1 MTVVY
6 RAYSPSRDT
15 THGVTDDRD
24 HVAGTVSILNQS
36 ALVTDSVGD
45 RVMQTGTVEW
55 ETT

>member
-24 HVAGTVSILNQS
+24 HAVGTVSILNQY
-36 ALVTDSVGD
+36 ALVNDAESDWMVQEGHI
-45 RVMQTGTVEW
+45 EW

>member
-24 HVAGTVSILNQS
+24 HVAGTVSILNQY

-45 RVMQTGTVEW
+45 WVMQTGTVEW

>member
-1 MTVVY
+1 MTTVY

-24 HVAGTVSILNQS
+24 HAVGTVCIDEISDL
-36 ALVTDSVGD
+36 L
-45 RVMQTGTVEW
+45 EW

>member
-24 HVAGTVSILNQS
+24 HVVGTVSILNQY
-36 ALVTDSVGD
+36 ALVNDSAGD
-45 RVMQTGTVEW
+45 WVVQEGRIEW